1 MVTGDVKGTCAVW
14 RTHKGMTPVCQYTRE
29 GAVNQIVFCSLI
41 LNNTVPNTADNTS
54 SLFFFGGQSG
64 SVCLA
69 DDLKNCSEVCKVPGS
84 VKNILFYEKE
94 NSVIIITSHLLLVQF
109 KLNLA
114 EKLVPDR
121 KVKLAV
127 AGNPEFLNTIWAGQ
141 GLMATCSGENM
152 IRMFSIASD
161 ENYVL
166 TLAEPAFQGHIYQD
180 KINCIAYNPKSRIL
194 AGGTKNGFIVMW
206 KCKQMTV
213 ASPDSS
219 DGWEARTPVRCQGT
233 GVLGLSWGGSSNVI
247 SALYPT
253 GATVLTHTILKKKM
267 KGNFKMI
274 QVSNKAVEVRIKNEN
289 ANNSDYQIM
298 MTLGMN
304 IKGIDCCGQH
314 TLFWNGKFLQVYDV
328 NV

>member
-1 MVTGDVKGTCAVW
+1 M
-14 RTHKGMTPVCQYTRE
+14 
-29 GAVNQIVFCSLI
+29 
-41 LNNTVPNTADNTS
+41 PNTADNTN

-166 TLAEPAFQGHIYQD
+166 TLAESAFQGHIYQD
-180 KINCIAYNPKSRIL
+180 KINCISFNPKSRIL
-194 AGGTKNGFIVMW
+194 AGGTKNGYIVMW
-206 KCKQMTV
+206 KCK
-213 ASPDSS
+213 
-219 DGWEARTPVRCQGT
+219 
-233 GVLGLSWGGSSNVI
+233 
-247 SALYPT
+247 
-253 GATVLTHTILKKKM
+253 
-267 KGNFKMI
+267 
-274 QVSNKAVEVRIKNEN
+274 
-289 ANNSDYQIM
+289 
-298 MTLGMN
+298 
-304 IKGIDCCGQH
+304 
-314 TLFWNGKFLQVYDV
+314 
-328 NV
+328 